1 MTDKPLQ
8 NVLAWVVDDEMARV
22 LCRTIEQLGGEAIP
36 STSLASARIMLP
48 LLRVDV
54 AVIDVLLTNG
64 EGPELIRELHARYQ
78 KLPCVLISGM
88 IAPIPGYEELECS
101 FLMKPFD
108 QQELATAI
116 LDAIEKADT
125 MPPRAGDE

>member
-8 NVLAWVVDDEMARV
+8 GAVAFVVDDEMARV
-22 LCRTIEQLGGEAIP
+22 LCRTIEQLGGEAIAA
-36 STSLASARIMLP
+36 TSLATARVMLQ

-64 EGPELIRELHARYQ
+64 EGPDLIRELHALYP

-88 IAPIPGYEELECS
+88 LAPIAGYEELECS

-116 LDAIEKADT
+116 LDAIEQADT